1 MYTRVICSF
10 PSPRTPSA
18 CTAGFWFY
26 STSTN
31 SIYVCIVDSPL
42 QAPRYTQGSSPWA
55 PKATRGSV
63 ACACMLVSP
72 LYLNRLCIC
81 ICMYE
86 RINVDMYMHMS
97 IYTSFFFFPSPP
109 VPSAYTVG
117 YWFYS
122 TSTKNSLCIVCVCVY
137 VCMCVCAYMYIYI
150 YVWACVFPSLA
161 SRSER
166 VHCRLLVLFDK
177 YECYIC
183 MCLCICMYQRIC
195 VYAYVC
201 MYVYMYMSVPSP
213 LYLTVFTAG
222 CSLHCT
228 SQNIVYIC
236 V

>member
-97 IYTSFFFFPSPP
+97 IYTSFFFFSRRLLFRARTPSATGFTRQARRIVYVLCVFVCMCVCVCVHICIYIYMYGRVCFLPSPP
-109 VPSAYTVG
+109 APSAYTVG

-122 TSTKNSLCIVCVCVY
+122 TSTNVIFV
-137 VCMCVCAYMYIYI
+137 
-150 YVWACVFPSLA
+150 
-161 SRSER
+161 
-166 VHCRLLVLFDK
+166 
-177 YECYIC
+177 
-183 MCLCICMYQRIC
+183 C

-201 MYVYMYMSVPSP
+201 INVYVCMHMYVCM
-213 LYLTVFTAG
+213 
-222 CSLHCT
+222 C
-228 SQNIVYIC
+228 IC
-236 V
+236 ICLCRRLSI